1 MNHRDAHLINGRWQA
16 AKQPGAIAVVNPY
29 TEAEI
34 ARVPEATAEEVDQAV
49 QAARAAFPAWSST
62 SREQRGALL
71 EALYAEL
78 KSRERELAELIS
90 AEVGTPLKL
99 CQRMQVPLPLNTV
112 RNTAELL
119 KSLETEERLNNSVIV
134 HEPVGVVA
142 CIAPWNYPLNQLV
155 AKAIPAMAA
164 GCTVVAKPSE
174 ITPLNAYALAEA
186 IVKVGFPP
194 GVFNMVIGRGPTVG
208 EALVRHRDVDMVS
221 FTGSTAAGR
230 RVAAAAAETVK
241 RVALELGGKSPSIIL
256 DDADLPSAVKSTV
269 NMCFL
274 NSGQTCTALT
284 RMLVPASRYEEAAQI
299 AAATAKG
306 FVLGDP
312 ADDKTRLGPLT
323 TSTQRE
329 RVRAYLRKGIEEGAT
344 LVCGGPDAPVPSDKG
359 WFVAPTV
366 FGKVDPKS
374 TIAQE
379 EIFGPVLSI
388 ITYDNDDDAVRIAND
403 SIYGLAAAVWS
414 ADDARA
420 QRVARRVRAG
430 QIDINGGPF
439 NPLAPFGGFKQSGI
453 GREFGRFGLEEFLEP
468 KSLQLKPAS

>member
-1 MNHRDAHLINGRWQA
+1 MDHRSAHLINGRWQTA
-16 AKQPGAIAVVNPY
+16 QQPNAIAVINPY
-29 TEAEI
+29 SEAEI
-34 ARVPEATAEEVDQAV
+34 ARIPEATADEVDQAV
-49 QAARAAFPAWSST
+49 KAARDAFDSWSST
-62 SREQRGALL
+62 SLDQRVTLL

-78 KSRERELAELIS
+78 KSREREIAELIS
-90 AEVGTPLKL
+90 SEVGTPLKL
-99 CQRMQVPLPLNTV
+99 CQRMQVPLPLNAV

-119 KSLETEERLNNSVIV
+119 KTLQTEEKLANSLIV

-142 CIAPWNYPLNQLV
+142 CITPWNYPLNQLV

-194 GVFNMVIGRGPTVG
+194 GVFNMVMGRGPTVG

-312 ADDKTRLGPLT
+312 MDEKTRLGPLT
-323 TSTQRE
+323 TSAQRD
-329 RVRAYLRKGIEEGAT
+329 RVRGYLKKGIDEGAT
-344 LVCGGPDAPVPSDKG
+344 LVCGGPDAAVPSGKG

-366 FGKVDPKS
+366 FGRVDPKS

-388 ITYDNDDDAVRIAND
+388 ITYETDEEAVRIAND

-414 ADDARA
+414 ADEARA
-420 QRVARRVRAG
+420 QRVARKVRAG
-430 QIDINGGPF
+430 QIDINGGAF
-439 NPLAPFGGFKQSGI
+439 NPIAPFGGFKQSGF

-468 KSLQLKPAS
+468 KSLQLKSAG